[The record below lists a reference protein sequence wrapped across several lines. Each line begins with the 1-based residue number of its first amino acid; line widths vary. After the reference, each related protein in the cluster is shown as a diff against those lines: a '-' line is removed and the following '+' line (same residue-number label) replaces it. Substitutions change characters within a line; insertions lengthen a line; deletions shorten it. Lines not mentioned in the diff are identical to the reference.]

1 MIFAVVPVKGLAS
14 SKSRLLPHLG
24 RERVEKLAIAMLGD
38 VVAALR
44 AVPALETVAVVTP
57 DARVAK
63 AAEAAGAL
71 PLLRRYS
78 DLNAAL
84 DGSADE
90 LARTPDDAALIV
102 LGDVA
107 AVQPGDLE
115 ILIRALDALDRPA
128 AVLAPSRD
136 GGTSALLRSPWNSIE
151 AGFGPGSA
159 AVHRAR
165 AEAAGVGFAEVEL
178 PSLAIDIDTLADIEA
193 ALAATDTL
201 GARTRAV
208 LAALA

>member
-1 MIFAVVPVKGLAS
+1 MIFAIVPVKGLSS

-24 RERVEKLAIAMLGD
+24 REVVEKLAIAMLGD
-38 VVAALR
+38 VVGALR
-44 AVPALETVAVVTP
+44 AVPQLAQVAVVTP
-57 DARVAK
+57 DTRVAK

-71 PLLRRYS
+71 PLLRRYP

-84 DGSADE
+84 DGSASE
-90 LARTPDDAALIV
+90 LAGAPNDAALIV

-107 AVQPGDLE
+107 GVQPRDLE
-115 ILIRALDALDRPA
+115 ILIQTFGASERPT

-193 ALAATDTL
+193 ALAAGDTL
-201 GARTRAV
+201 GVRTRVV
-208 LAALA
+208 LEALA